1 MFLTVTELPDATR
14 NGMSVGDLSLLVE
27 DAESRALLAAPCLAG
42 ALTEAQRAQ
51 VVAILRGAIAR
62 AVERSGRDDRQMT
75 SGPFSIGPL
84 PGSNEPRA
92 LFWPSELDELRSV
105 CSRRG
110 RAYVGWLA

>member
-1 MFLTVTELPDATR
+1 MFLTVTELPEATR

-27 DAESRALLAAPCLAG
+27 DAESRALLAAPCLSG
-42 ALTEAQRAQ
+42 ALTETQRAQ
-51 VVAILRGAIAR
+51 VVAILRGAITR
-62 AVERSGRDDRQMT
+62 SVERSSRDDRQMT
-75 SGPFSIGPL
+75 SGPFSIGPV

-110 RAYVGWLA
+110 RAYLGWLA